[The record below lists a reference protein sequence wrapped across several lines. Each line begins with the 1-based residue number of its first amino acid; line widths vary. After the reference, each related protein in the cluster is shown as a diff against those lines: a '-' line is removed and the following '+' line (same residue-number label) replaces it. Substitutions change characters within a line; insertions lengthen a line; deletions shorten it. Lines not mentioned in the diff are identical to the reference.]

1 MRLRVRK
8 GRGRLAA
15 GLGALLIVAGAVGAW
30 TATRSA
36 GTPTSAPTTVAATT
50 GTIRQTV
57 SATGT
62 IEPAVQSTL
71 SFTVSGTVDDVPVA
85 VGDTVTK
92 GAALAS
98 VDDADL
104 RSAVELAQAALDAA
118 TEQQTAAESA
128 ARPPP
133 RSRPPPR
140 RSPPPR
146 ASSPRRRR
154 RWTPRR
160 CARRSPAPS
169 PRSPCT
175 RRHRRL
181 RLERRVGRGRRR
193 RSGQRRRPE
202 RRHVRRDRST
212 WSSSR
217 PSSWVVDAVVG
228 SADLASVKKGL
239 QAADHP
245 DRQRPPGSSA
255 RSQSVGI
262 VASST
267 RPRRV
272 PTFPVIIAVTGNP
285 AGMYAGASAN
295 VSIIVKQVAGR
306 PHRAHGGAALAGGTD
321 VRPAG
326 QERQAGAD
334 RR

>member
-30 TATRSA
+30 TATRSD
-36 GTPTSAPTTVAATT
+36 GTQASAPTTVAATT

-71 SFTVSGTVDDVPVA
+71 SFTVSGTVDDVPAA

-128 ARPPP
+128 GSSTTQVAAAAAQVAAAE
-133 RSRPPPR
+133 SKLAAAKASLDAATL
-140 RSPPPR
+140 RSPIAGTVAAVTLHVGDTVGSGSNA
-146 ASSPRRRR
+146 AS
-154 RWTPRR
+154 
-160 CARRSPAPS
+160 
-169 PRSPCT
+169 
-175 RRHRRL
+175 
-181 RLERRVGRGRRR
+181 GGGRRR

-202 RRHVRRDRST
+202 RRHVRRNR
-212 WSSSR
+212 
-217 PSSWVVDAVVG
+217 
-228 SADLASVKKGL
+228 
-239 QAADHP
+239 
-245 DRQRPPGSSA
+245 
-255 RSQSVGI
+255 
-262 VASST
+262 
-267 RPRRV
+267 
-272 PTFPVIIAVTGNP
+272 
-285 AGMYAGASAN
+285 
-295 VSIIVKQVAGR
+295 
-306 PHRAHGGAALAGGTD
+306 
-321 VRPAG
+321 
-326 QERQAGAD
+326 
-334 RR
+334 